1 MTTATQSS
9 TLAELALPKDGAL
22 RLAGQLGLV
31 VAGTLVLTIASKA
44 KVPLGIVDLNLGT
57 LAVMGLGVAFGWR
70 LALATLALYMAEGAL
85 GLPVF
90 QSTPEKGI
98 GLAYMMGPTGGFLA
112 GYVVLGVIAG
122 WAADRG
128 LDRGVFRM
136 AGVLLAANAVMMAM
150 GYAWLSTLIG
160 AEKAWLFG
168 VAPFIQAELIK
179 VALVATAGSAV
190 WSLLRRFG
198 LGR

>member
-9 TLAELALPKDGAL
+9 ALAELALPKAGAL
-22 RLAGQLGLV
+22 RLASQLGLV
-31 VAGTLVLTIASKA
+31 VAGTLVLAVASKI
-44 KVPLGIVDLNLGT
+44 KVPLGIVDLNLAT

-70 LALATLALYMAEGAL
+70 LALATLAFYMAEGAL

-98 GLAYMMGPTGGFLA
+98 GLAYMMGPTGGVLA

-128 LDRGVFRM
+128 LDRGVLRM

-150 GYAWLSTLIG
+150 GYAWLATLIG
-160 AEKAWLFG
+160 AEKAWMFG
-168 VAPFIQAELIK
+168 VAPFIQAELVK

-190 WSLLRRFG
+190 WSILHRFG
-198 LGR
+198 FGR